1 MMAETNKDG
10 MPTAEKTPADP
21 EAEPAFSEEAASE
34 ASGSEDAPSNGS
46 ADHFSQEVAA
56 ESSEVEP
63 VGEAEMVTDA
73 EVLAEAPSTAG
84 PEAGLDPEVEAAR
97 APVDEAETA
106 EVSSPSVDEEASL
119 AAAASEVDAVVP
131 EAGDGAVANLG
142 DEVVAASGEAPVVAS
157 GDEAVSGAGTVA
169 MADEQAVGGAGEKA
183 DRAASSPGITDDN
196 AEPTSDQVSA
206 SVDPSSSKT
215 PEDEETEVHMGAPEL
230 PKDEMSFAEMFE
242 LAEKQ
247 SEEKRKKLKEA
258 LGGNIRPGQV
268 IFAKV
273 VGFTADSIFVDV
285 GAKAEGVIAKSEL
298 ADEET
303 GEVDLKEG
311 DKIEARIRKID
322 GGTVILTKVLPHQ
335 SLKNRE
341 ELREA
346 HRTGI
351 PVEARVTGQNKGGFD
366 VELNGLRA
374 FCPASQIDL
383 RPSKDAVYVG
393 NKYPFKIT
401 EFKDG
406 GKNIV
411 VSRRQVMV
419 EENQRKAKE
428 TLAQLEVGAIV
439 DGVVTSVRDYGA
451 FVDIG
456 GLEGLVH
463 MSEISHG
470 HIGKPSEKLKNGYLV
485 KAKVL
490 KIEDGK
496 KAGEKKISLS
506 MKALEEDPW
515 ERAQGEI
522 REGMKVTGK
531 VARIQSF
538 GAFVEIF
545 PGVDGLVHVSNM
557 KLGQRVTN
565 PKDVVKV
572 GDEVEA
578 TVISTDWDKRRIGLS
593 LAKTPAELAN
603 ELRKGSVLEGTVDK
617 IESFGLFVKLPNDA
631 RGLVPAAETGTQR
644 GADLAKEFAIGST
657 VKVTVLDVD
666 AKNGK
671 IRLSIRAARQA
682 EERAEFEG
690 FLGTSKDKGKG
701 LGTLGDLFRDRL
713 SELRQK

>member
-1 MMAETNKDG
+1 MMAETSEG
-10 MPTAEKTPADP
+10 TPTAENTPVAP
-21 EAEPAFSEEAASE
+21 EAES
-34 ASGSEDAPSNGS
+34 
-46 ADHFSQEVAA
+46 
-56 ESSEVEP
+56 
-63 VGEAEMVTDA
+63 
-73 EVLAEAPSTAG
+73 APSTENT
-84 PEAGLDPEVEAAR
+84 PENGV
-97 APVDEAETA
+97 
-106 EVSSPSVDEEASL
+106 
-119 AAAASEVDAVVP
+119 AAAASEAP
-131 EAGDGAVANLG
+131 EAP
-142 DEVVAASGEAPVVAS
+142 AAEAAPTAEAEAEAP
-157 GDEAVSGAGTVA
+157 
-169 MADEQAVGGAGEKA
+169 
-183 DRAASSPGITDDN
+183 
-196 AEPTSDQVSA
+196 AE
-206 SVDPSSSKT
+206 
-215 PEDEETEVHMGAPEL
+215 EEPQELKVGAPEV
-230 PKDEMSFAEMFE
+230 PQGDEMSFAEMFE

-258 LGGNIRPGQV
+258 IGGNIRPGQV

-273 VGFTADSIFVDV
+273 VGFTNDSIFVDV
-285 GAKAEGVIAKSEL
+285 GAKAEGVISKAEL

-303 GEVDLKEG
+303 GELDLKEG

-322 GGTVILTKVLPHQ
+322 GGTVFLTKVLPHQ

-346 HRTGI
+346 NRQGI

-366 VELNGLRA
+366 VEINGIRA

-411 VSRRQVMV
+411 VSRRAVMV
-419 EENQRKAKE
+419 EENKKKAE
-428 TLAQLEVGAIV
+428 ATLADLEAGAII

-456 GLEGLVH
+456 GIEGLVH

-470 HIGKPSEKLKNGYLV
+470 HIGKPSDKLKEGYLV

-496 KAGEKKISLS
+496 KAGDKKISLS

-515 ERAQGEI
+515 ERAQAEI
-522 REGMKVTGK
+522 REGMKIRGT
-531 VARIQSF
+531 VARIQAF
-538 GAFVEIF
+538 GAFIEIY

-557 KLGQRVTN
+557 KLGERVTDPGKIVN
-565 PKDVVKV
+565 K

-578 TVISTDWDKRRIGLS
+578 TVISVDWQKRRLGLS

-603 ELRKGSVLEGTVDK
+603 ELRKGSIVEGTIDK

-631 RGLVPAAETGTQR
+631 RGLVPAVETGTQR
-644 GADLAKEFAIGST
+644 GADLSKEFNKGDKT
-657 VKVTVLDVD
+657 KVQILDVD

-671 IRLSIRAARQA
+671 IRLSIRQA
-682 EERAEFEG
+682 KATEERAEFEG
-690 FLGTSKDKGKG
+690 FLGSSKDKGKG
-701 LGTLGDLFRDRL
+701 LGTFGDLFKQQL
-713 SELRQK
+713 EQLQK

>member
-1 MMAETNKDG
+1 MTAET
-10 MPTAEKTPADP
+10 TPAAP
-21 EAEPAFSEEAASE
+21 EAEPALSSASADSGVPPTQAPDPGGDPELQGAQAPSANVSEGSEGLAAPTQPGFEPSSVDAPPESSSLGPEPSSPDPTLEAASNDAGGALSEGASPDLAAQATGPEGAAPVASPTGAGSSAPAAEGGE
-34 ASGSEDAPSNGS
+34 ASPSDLG
-46 ADHFSQEVAA
+46 A
-56 ESSEVEP
+56 E
-63 VGEAEMVTDA
+63 G
-73 EVLAEAPSTAG
+73 
-84 PEAGLDPEVEAAR
+84 
-97 APVDEAETA
+97 
-106 EVSSPSVDEEASL
+106 
-119 AAAASEVDAVVP
+119 AAAQEP
-131 EAGDGAVANLG
+131 EL
-142 DEVVAASGEAPVVAS
+142 
-157 GDEAVSGAGTVA
+157 
-169 MADEQAVGGAGEKA
+169 Q
-183 DRAASSPGITDDN
+183 
-196 AEPTSDQVSA
+196 
-206 SVDPSSSKT
+206 
-215 PEDEETEVHMGAPEL
+215 MGAPEL
-230 PKDEMSFAEMFE
+230 PQGEMSFAEMFE

-303 GEVDLKEG
+303 GELDLKEG
-311 DKIEARIRKID
+311 DRIEARIRKIE

-351 PVEARVTGQNKGGFD
+351 PVQARVTGQNKGGYD
-366 VELNGLRA
+366 VEINGLRA

-401 EFKDG
+401 EFKDA

-411 VSRRQVMV
+411 VSRRQVLI

-428 TLAQLEVGAIV
+428 TLEKIEVGSLV

-456 GLEGLVH
+456 GIEGLVH

-470 HIGKPSEKLKNGYLV
+470 HIGKPSERVKPGYLV
-485 KAKVL
+485 KAKIL

-515 ERAQGEI
+515 ERAQVEI
-522 REGMKVTGK
+522 REGMKVRGT

-557 KLGQRVTN
+557 KLGERVSN
-565 PKDVVKV
+565 PKEVVKV
-572 GDEVEA
+572 GEEVEA
-578 TVISTDWDKRRIGLS
+578 TVLSTDWEKRRIGLS
-593 LAKTPAELAN
+593 LAKTPAELVN
-603 ELRKGSVLEGTVDK
+603 ELRKGSVVEGTVDK

-631 RGLVPAAETGTQR
+631 RGLVPAVETGTQR
-644 GADLAKEFAIGST
+644 GADLAKEFKTGT
-657 VKVTVLDVD
+657 KVKVTILDVD

-690 FLGTSKDKGKG
+690 FLGSTKEKGKG
-701 LGTLGDLFRDRL
+701 LGTLGDLFKNKFP
-713 SELRQK
+713 ELRDK

>member
-1 MMAETNKDG
+1 MMMAETEEGTK
-10 MPTAEKTPADP
+10 TAETTPVATDAVETPQPETNGHAEGGEADSAPADP
-21 EAEPAFSEEAASE
+21 EQVAAAPEAAETE
-34 ASGSEDAPSNGS
+34 AVVEAAAAEDAP
-46 ADHFSQEVAA
+46 A
-56 ESSEVEP
+56 
-63 VGEAEMVTDA
+63 
-73 EVLAEAPSTAG
+73 
-84 PEAGLDPEVEAAR
+84 PEAGSEPAAVEAAR
-97 APVDEAETA
+97 EAAAEAAPEATA
-106 EVSSPSVDEEASL
+106 EAGAEEA
-119 AAAASEVDAVVP
+119 P
-131 EAGDGAVANLG
+131 EL
-142 DEVVAASGEAPVVAS
+142 
-157 GDEAVSGAGTVA
+157 
-169 MADEQAVGGAGEKA
+169 
-183 DRAASSPGITDDN
+183 
-196 AEPTSDQVSA
+196 QV
-206 SVDPSSSKT
+206 
-215 PEDEETEVHMGAPEL
+215 GAPEL
-230 PKDEMSFAEMFE
+230 PTDEMSFAEMFE

-273 VGFTADSIFVDV
+273 VGFTADSVFVDV

-303 GEVDLKEG
+303 GELDLKEG

-346 HRTGI
+346 HRQGI
-351 PVEARVTGQNKGGFD
+351 PVEARVTGQNKGGYD

-383 RPSKDAVYVG
+383 RPSKDTVYVG

-411 VSRRQVMV
+411 VSRRAVLL
-419 EENQRKAKE
+419 EENQRRAKE
-428 TLAQLEVGAIV
+428 TLATLNPGDIV

-456 GLEGLVH
+456 GIEGLVH

-470 HIGKPSEKLKNGYLV
+470 HIGKPSDKLKKDFLV

-515 ERAQGEI
+515 ERAQAEI
-522 REGMKVTGK
+522 REGMKVRGH

-557 KLGQRVTN
+557 KLGERVSN
-565 PKDVVKV
+565 PNDVVKK
-572 GDEVEA
+572 GEEVEA
-578 TVISTDWDKRRIGLS
+578 TVISVDWQKKRIGLS

-603 ELRKGSVLEGTVDK
+603 ELRKGSVVEGTIDK

-644 GADLAKEFAIGST
+644 GSDLSKEFKVGDKA
-657 VKVTVLDVD
+657 KVTILDVD

-671 IRLSIRAARQA
+671 IRLSIRAAKQA

-690 FLGTSKDKGKG
+690 FLGSGKDKGKG
-701 LGTLGDLFRDRL
+701 LGTLGDLFKDKL
-713 SELRQK
+713 ANLNK

>member
-1 MMAETNKDG
+1 MMAETKDG
-10 MPTAEKTPADP
+10 VTTAETTPVDEAHSSSASEEVTAESLAVHGNGVGHDESPGARTHEEEDAESAEGEPDASAEEGFEVVSEAVDEPPTGEGPRAEPEPARLAASAAPGGVEPAADEA
-21 EAEPAFSEEAASE
+21 EAEPIEGGVDPTEAASE
-34 ASGSEDAPSNGS
+34 PASEGGAEPAGAPPAAVRASEGAGDEGSERAS
-46 ADHFSQEVAA
+46 ADPDV
-56 ESSEVEP
+56 P
-63 VGEAEMVTDA
+63 
-73 EVLAEAPSTAG
+73 
-84 PEAGLDPEVEAAR
+84 DPEVHE
-97 APVDEAETA
+97 
-106 EVSSPSVDEEASL
+106 
-119 AAAASEVDAVVP
+119 P
-131 EAGDGAVANLG
+131 EL
-142 DEVVAASGEAPVVAS
+142 
-157 GDEAVSGAGTVA
+157 
-169 MADEQAVGGAGEKA
+169 Q
-183 DRAASSPGITDDN
+183 
-196 AEPTSDQVSA
+196 
-206 SVDPSSSKT
+206 
-215 PEDEETEVHMGAPEL
+215 MGAPEL

-247 SEEKRKKLKEA
+247 SKEKREKLKEA
-258 LGGNIRPGQV
+258 LGGNIRVGQV

-273 VGFTADSIFVDV
+273 VGFTADSVFVDV

-298 ADEET
+298 TDEES
-303 GEVDLKEG
+303 GELELKEG

-366 VELNGLRA
+366 VEINGIRA

-411 VSRRQVMV
+411 VSRRQVLV

-428 TLAQLEVGAIV
+428 TLEKLEVGAIV

-456 GLEGLVH
+456 GVEGLVH

-470 HIGKPSEKLKNGYLV
+470 HVGKPSERLKTGYLV
-485 KAKVL
+485 KAQVL
-490 KIEDGK
+490 KIEEGK
-496 KAGEKKISLS
+496 KSGEKKISLS

-515 ERAQGEI
+515 ERAQMEI
-522 REGMKVTGK
+522 REGMKVRGT
-531 VARIQSF
+531 VARLQSF
-538 GAFVEIF
+538 GAFVEIL

-557 KLGQRVTN
+557 KLGERVTN

-572 GDEVEA
+572 GEEVEA

-593 LAKTPAELAN
+593 IAKTPAELAN
-603 ELRKGSVLEGTVDK
+603 ELRKGAVLEGTIDK

-631 RGLVPAAETGTQR
+631 RGLVPAVETGTQR
-644 GADLAKEFAIGST
+644 GADLAKEFKVGDKT
-657 VKVTVLDVD
+657 KVTILDVD
-666 AKNGK
+666 AKSGK
-671 IRLSIRAARQA
+671 VRLSIRAARQA

-690 FLGTSKDKGKG
+690 FLGTSKEKGKG
-701 LGTLGDLFRDRL
+701 LGTLGDLFRERL

>member
-1 MMAETNKDG
+1 MMAEIEEGAIAESKLADETAPANTFETNGQAPDAVMDSADSSVSSTG
-10 MPTAEKTPADP
+10 NGVAQEATAADS
-21 EAEPAFSEEAASE
+21 ATATEPVNGAAPDAGSSDE
-34 ASGSEDAPSNGS
+34 SEDP
-46 ADHFSQEVAA
+46 
-56 ESSEVEP
+56 
-63 VGEAEMVTDA
+63 GEI
-73 EVLAEAPSTAG
+73 
-84 PEAGLDPEVEAAR
+84 
-97 APVDEAETA
+97 
-106 EVSSPSVDEEASL
+106 
-119 AAAASEVDAVVP
+119 
-131 EAGDGAVANLG
+131 
-142 DEVVAASGEAPVVAS
+142 
-157 GDEAVSGAGTVA
+157 
-169 MADEQAVGGAGEKA
+169 Q
-183 DRAASSPGITDDN
+183 
-196 AEPTSDQVSA
+196 
-206 SVDPSSSKT
+206 
-215 PEDEETEVHMGAPEL
+215 MGAPEL

-303 GEVDLKEG
+303 GELDLKEG

-346 HRTGI
+346 HRQGI
-351 PVEARVTGQNKGGFD
+351 PVIARVTGQNKGGFD

-374 FCPASQIDL
+374 FCPSSQIDL
-383 RPSKDAVYVG
+383 RPSKDTVYVG

-411 VSRRQVMV
+411 VSRRQVII
-419 EENQRKAKE
+419 EENQRKAKD
-428 TLAQLEVGAIV
+428 TLAQLDVGAIV
-439 DGVVTSVRDYGA
+439 DGEVTSVRDYGA

-456 GLEGLVH
+456 GIEGLVH
-463 MSEISHG
+463 MSEISHS
-470 HIGKPSEKLKNGYLV
+470 HIGKPSEKLKVGYLV

-496 KAGEKKISLS
+496 KSGEKKISLS
-506 MKALEEDPW
+506 MKALENDPW
-515 ERAQGEI
+515 ERARSEI
-522 REGMKVTGK
+522 REGMKVRGK

-538 GAFVEIF
+538 GAFIEIM

-557 KLGQRVTN
+557 KLGERVTN

-572 GDEVEA
+572 GEEVEA
-578 TVISTDWDKRRIGLS
+578 TVIATEWGKKRIGLS

-603 ELRKGSVLEGTVDK
+603 ELRKGSVVEGAVDK
-617 IESFGLFVKLPNDA
+617 IESFGLFVKLGNDA
-631 RGLVPAAETGTQR
+631 RGLVPAAETGTHR
-644 GADLAKEFAIGST
+644 GADLTKEFKAGDK
-657 VKVTVLDVD
+657 VKVTILDVD
-666 AKNGK
+666 GKNGK

-690 FLGTSKDKGKG
+690 FLGTNKEKGKG
-701 LGTLGDLFRDRL
+701 LGTLGDLFRERL
-713 SELRQK
+713 GDLRQK